1 MWPVIDRFSRPFVA
15 ISVLLIAVAPLQL
28 CAQPAIPSAS
38 IAELDEFISK
48 AVAQYGVPGAAVA
61 VVQNGKIVLIKGY
74 GVRNNTQPGAVDG
87 NTIFQIASISK
98 AFTGA
103 LAATMVDDGKLSWD
117 TPIINY
123 LPEFVDFDPY
133 ITRWMT
139 MRDLLAHRTG
149 WPKFSGDILNTL
161 GYSRPEV
168 LRRLRYLQP
177 IVTFRQEAQY
187 SNPGFFVAGE
197 VEARVG
203 GASWNALLKQRII
216 DPLHMTRTGT
226 SVHDL
231 SDPNSAIGHENMNG
245 RTVPTAANDQ
255 DVMGAAGSVTSTVTD
270 LTHFMQALLGNGNDG
285 KLLKRDT
292 VAEMFARSMV
302 GEIEFTE
309 MPPTTKRTGFFYG
322 LGFDS
327 IDYAGHQIVGKAGAL
342 AGVRTMMT
350 LVPDKN
356 SGIVILANLNVTAL
370 PEAIRAFYVER
381 LLGNS
386 PEADLTDIAARNEK
400 LPMLFTPPA
409 PPVQPGPFGYPL
421 ASVVGIYENDLFGR
435 CEIATDGPG
444 LHMSCGPA
452 HLVAPLRHF
461 DNGQF
466 IRHWAG
472 ATNGYD
478 AVTFSIGAAGNA
490 DSFTDESL
498 GRFTRLRVSK

>member
-1 MWPVIDRFSRPFVA
+1 MWPVIDRFFRPFVA
-15 ISVLLIAVAPLQL
+15 ISVLLFAVAPPQL

-226 SVHDL
+226 
-231 SDPNSAIGHENMNG
+231 
-245 RTVPTAANDQ
+245 
-255 DVMGAAGSVTSTVTD
+255 
-270 LTHFMQALLGNGNDG
+270 
-285 KLLKRDT
+285 
-292 VAEMFARSMV
+292 
-302 GEIEFTE
+302 
-309 MPPTTKRTGFFYG
+309 
-322 LGFDS
+322 
-327 IDYAGHQIVGKAGAL
+327 
-342 AGVRTMMT
+342 
-350 LVPDKN
+350 
-356 SGIVILANLNVTAL
+356 
-370 PEAIRAFYVER
+370 
-381 LLGNS
+381 
-386 PEADLTDIAARNEK
+386 
-400 LPMLFTPPA
+400 
-409 PPVQPGPFGYPL
+409 
-421 ASVVGIYENDLFGR
+421 
-435 CEIATDGPG
+435 
-444 LHMSCGPA
+444 
-452 HLVAPLRHF
+452 
-461 DNGQF
+461 
-466 IRHWAG
+466 
-472 ATNGYD
+472 
-478 AVTFSIGAAGNA
+478 
-490 DSFTDESL
+490 
-498 GRFTRLRVSK
+498 

>member
-1 MWPVIDRFSRPFVA
+1 MWLAILRFFRPFVA
-15 ISVLLIAVAPLQL
+15 ISVLLIAVAPLQI
-28 CAQPAIPSAS
+28 CAQPALPPAS
-38 IAELDEFISK
+38 IAELDAFITK
-48 AVAQYGVPGAAVA
+48 AVAQYRVPGAAVA
-61 VVQNGKIVLIKGY
+61 VVQDGQVVFIKGY
-74 GVRNNTQPGAVDG
+74 GVRNTTQPGAVDG

-103 LAATMVDDGKLSWD
+103 LAATLVDDGKLAWD
-117 TPIINY
+117 TPITNY

-133 ITRWMT
+133 VTRWMT

-149 WPKFSGDILNTL
+149 WPKFSGDIFNTL

-168 LRRLRYLQP
+168 LRRLRYLEP
-177 IVTFRQEAQY
+177 AVTFRQVAQY

-226 SVHDL
+226 LIHDL
-231 SDPNSAIGHENMNG
+231 TDPNSAIGHETANG
-245 RTVPTAANDQ
+245 RIVPTAANDQ
-255 DVMGAAGSVTSTVTD
+255 DIMGAAGSVTSTVTD
-270 LTHFMQALLGNGNDG
+270 LTHFMQALLGNGSDG
-285 KLLKRDT
+285 KVLQRVT

-309 MPPTTKRTGFFYG
+309 MPPTTEHTGFFYG

-327 IDYAGHQIVGKAGAL
+327 FDYAGHQIVGKAGAL

-386 PEADLTDIAARNEK
+386 PEADLTEIAARNEK
-400 LPMLFTPPA
+400 LATLFSPPA
-409 PPVQPGPFGYPL
+409 PPGQPGPFGYPL
-421 ASVVGIYENDLFGR
+421 ASVIGVYRNDLYGR
-435 CEIATDGPG
+435 CEIASDGTG
-444 LHMSCGPA
+444 LRMSCGTA
-452 HLVAPLRHF
+452 RLVAPLRHF
-461 DNGQF
+461 NNGQF

-478 AVTFSIGAAGNA
+478 AITFSIGAAGNA

-498 GRFTRLRVSK
+498 GRFTRVRVSK